1 MKDPGLEF
9 RRLISRTGWTQAII
23 AHELGIS
30 QASLSGWAAKGCPA
44 SRALELARL
53 LDVPIDDVEPT
64 IYRPKTRKPRP
75 RSAYSTL
82 AFDGIED
89 AVDALI
95 MSIRNARLTKDDVQ
109 LLCALTDRLSLN

>member
-9 RRLISRTGWTQAII
+9 RRLISRAGWSQALI

-53 LDVPIDDVEPT
+53 LDVPIDDIEPA
-64 IYRPKTRKPRP
+64 IYRPKARKPRP
-75 RSAYSTL
+75 RSAYNTL
-82 AFDGIED
+82 AFEGIED
-89 AVDALI
+89 ATEALI

-109 LLCALTDRLSLN
+109 LLSTLTERLSLT

>member
-30 QASLSGWAAKGCPA
+30 QASLSAWAAKGCPA

-53 LDVPIDDVEPT
+53 LDVDIDQVEAC
-64 IYRPKTRKPRP
+64 IYRPKTRVKRP
-75 RSAYSTL
+75 RAPYSTL
-82 AFDGIED
+82 AFEGIED
-89 AVDALI
+89 ATDALI

-109 LLCALTDRLSLN
+109 LLSTLTERLSLS

>member
-30 QASLSGWAAKGCPA
+30 QASLSAWAAKGCPA

-53 LDVPIDDVEPT
+53 LEVDIEQIEPA
-64 IYRPKTRKPRP
+64 IYRPKARKPRP
-75 RSAYSTL
+75 RAPYSTL

-89 AVDALI
+89 AIDALI

-109 LLCALTDRLSLN
+109 LLTTLTERLSLN

>member
-1 MKDPGLEF
+1 MKDAGLEF
-9 RRLISRTGWTQAII
+9 RRLISRSGWTQALI

-44 SRALELARL
+44 SRALELSRL
-53 LDVPIDDVEPT
+53 LDVPIDDVEPC
-64 IYRPKTRKPRP
+64 IYRPKATVKRP
-75 RSAYSTL
+75 RAPYSTL

-95 MSIRNARLTKDDVQ
+95 LAIRNARLTKDDVQ
-109 LLCALTDRLSLN
+109 LLSTLVDRLSLN

>member
-1 MKDPGLEF
+1 MRDPGLEF

-53 LDVPIDDVEPT
+53 LDVSIDDVEPA
-64 IYRPKTRKPRP
+64 IYRPKARKQRP
-75 RSAYSTL
+75 RASYSTL
-82 AFDGIED
+82 AFEGIED
-89 AVDALI
+89 ATDALI

-109 LLCALTDRLSLN
+109 ILSTLTERLSLT

>member
-9 RRLISRTGWTQAII
+9 RRLISRAGWSQALI

-53 LDVPIDDVEPT
+53 LDVDIDQIEPC
-64 IYRPKTRKPRP
+64 IYRPKTRVK
-75 RSAYSTL
+75 RSRAPYSTL
-82 AFDGIED
+82 QFEGIED
-89 AVDALI
+89 ATDALI

-109 LLCALTDRLSLN
+109 LLSTLTERLSLS

>member
-9 RRLISRTGWTQAII
+9 RRLISRCGWTQAII

-53 LDVPIDDVEPT
+53 LSVPIEEVEPAV
-64 IYRPKTRKPRP
+64 YRPKTRVKRP
-75 RSAYSTL
+75 RSPYSTL
-82 AFDGIED
+82 AFEGIED
-89 AVDALI
+89 ATDALI
-95 MSIRNARLTKDDVQ
+95 MSIRSARLTKDDVQ
-109 LLCALTDRLSLN
+109 LLSTLTERLSLN

>member
-1 MKDPGLEF
+1 MKDAGLEF
-9 RRLISRTGWTQAII
+9 RRLISRSGWTQALI

-53 LDVPIDDVEPT
+53 LGVDIEQIEPC
-64 IYRPKTRKPRP
+64 IYRPAPRKPRP
-75 RSAYSTL
+75 RAPYSTL
-82 AFDGIED
+82 AFEGIEEATD
-89 AVDALI
+89 ELI

-109 LLCALTDRLSLN
+109 LLSTLTERLSLS

>member
-9 RRLISRTGWTQAII
+9 RRLISRHGWTQAII

-53 LDVPIDDVEPT
+53 LDVPIDDVEPA
-64 IYRPKTRKPRP
+64 IYRPKARKPRP
-75 RSAYSTL
+75 RSPYSTL
-82 AFDGIED
+82 AFEGIED
-89 AVDALI
+89 ATDALI

-109 LLCALTDRLSLN
+109 LLSTLTERLSLS